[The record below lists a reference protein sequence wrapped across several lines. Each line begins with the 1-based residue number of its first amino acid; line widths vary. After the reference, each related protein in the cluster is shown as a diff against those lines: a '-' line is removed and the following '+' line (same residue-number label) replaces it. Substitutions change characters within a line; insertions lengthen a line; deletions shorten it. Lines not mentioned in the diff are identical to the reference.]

1 MGKSLEKCANIVR
14 TWIKLDKLVS
24 HLILQFAVQISITQL
39 RLHLSVSLSLD
50 RNHILGI
57 N

>member
-1 MGKSLEKCANIVR
+1 MGKSPEKCANIVR
-14 TWIKLDKLVS
+14 TWIQLDKLVS
-24 HLILQFAVQISITQL
+24 HLILQIAVQISITQL